1 MLRKPCSVKKVYV
14 TPLWTFEDTLN
25 ICTEKCLKKLVLET
39 VYGSSTHAQ
48 NSRMEAGRSRILVVV
63 KRLMCWCVL
72 KRANNSRIT
81 PVYILFKC
89 MNIVYLCFILDNL
102 ECIAPSHSFLM
113 LELIFL
119 VLVMAWLTQKLFLWS
134 NKVYYI
140 RLKIWLNKDPVQS
153 FTMEI
158 DRKRREQSNPEKY
171 RTVLSKLSLGLK
183 GNCIV
188 AKQIFSE

>member
-1 MLRKPCSVKKVYV
+1 MLCEKSLCDAPLNFWGYPEYLYRKVSEKTSFGNCIRLVYACAEFSHGSGQISYFSSSK
-14 TPLWTFEDTLN
+14 TFN
-25 ICTEKCLKKLVLET
+25 V
-39 VYGSSTHAQ
+39 
-48 NSRMEAGRSRILVVV
+48 
-63 KRLMCWCVL
+63 LMCI

-81 PVYILFKC
+81 AVYILFKC

-183 GNCIV
+183 RNCIV